1 MRKSYLSAT
10 KSALLSLLLLTG
22 SSVIAQQAFEC
33 QPGCGRI
40 CDAARA
46 GANRQIV
53 RMEEAAVN
61 AAEDTARNLA
71 CTQRVL
77 DMINQVIPYF
87 GGGTLS
93 TVAKNIGQNLAN
105 EACQLIKREV
115 EEINQELPPAVQSIG
130 SSMQNSSN
138 TYGRSAQSSEGT
150 QSVFQRFTNLF

>member
-1 MRKSYLSAT
+1 LSAT
-10 KSALLSLLLLTG
+10 QSALLSLLLLTG
-22 SSVIAQQAFEC
+22 SSALAQQAFEC

-61 AAEDTARNLA
+61 AAEDTARSLA
-71 CTQRVL
+71 CTQAVL
-77 DMINQVIPYF
+77 DMVNQAIPYF
-87 GGGTLS
+87 GGMLS
-93 TVAKNIGQNLAN
+93 TVIKNIGQNLAN

-115 EEINQELPPAVQSIG
+115 EEINQELPPAAQNIG
-130 SSMQNSSN
+130 SSMQSTSTTAGSS
-138 TYGRSAQSSEGT
+138 AKSSEST